1 MEMNVRVAPE
11 PAIVPGLVGVE
22 IVEDDVDGRVRVSG
36 NDIVHEVEELDAPPA
51 RLVRGGDLAG
61 RHLEGGKQGG
71 GAIALV
77 IVAMAGQ
84 GPAVRELR

>member
-1 MEMNVRVAPE
+1 MAVS
-11 PAIVPGLVGVE
+11 GVSG
-22 IVEDDVDGRVRVSG
+22 DDV
-36 NDIVHEVEELDAPPA
+36 VHEVEELDAPPT

-61 RHLEGGKQGG
+61 GHLEGSEQGA

-84 GPAVRELR
+84 ARPFGSFR